1 MYLVTNDNMPR
12 ALLQTMGVGDQNL
25 HHVAAAA
32 EAGSLAYVISADLL
46 NSGQPLMT
54 RCMVGAVTGFAYEKY
69 LGTLN

>member
-1 MYLVTNDNMPR
+1 MPR

-25 HHVAAAA
+25 HRVAASV

-46 NSGQPLMT
+46 GSGQPLMT
-54 RCMVGAVTGFAYEKY
+54 RCMVGAVTWYIYERC